1 MSKPPAFQ
9 FYADDFLAG
18 TFSMSNEERGL
29 YITLLC
35 RQWTQGHVT
44 PDEVAR
50 LGSTVVQPS
59 INHVLTKFEPDE
71 AGNLRNARLEGE
83 RAKQDAFRSKQSEK
97 GKASAKARLN
107 RGSTV
112 VQPSG
117 APEGNSPSPSPISIN
132 TPLPPKGG
140 SKPVKEK
147 GPLQLRAERLM
158 RRRPETPLTS
168 AEERALKKNRAAIV
182 ATTESDWI
190 TLERFYAL
198 PQSETYTRKDLAT
211 LLNNWN
217 GEVDRAKAWDAAN
230 GPRRVSTPKATA
242 LPEPIGWQ
250 AYIADDMPTCPY
262 APGQEKDGC
271 TWHDVSPDHQ
281 LAITNAMKDRS

>member
-132 TPLPPKGG
+132 TPLPPEGDK
-140 SKPVKEK
+140 SKVKPAMVK
-147 GPLQLRAERLM
+147 GPLQLRAEKIFG
-158 RRRPETPLTS
+158 RRPDTPLTS
-168 AEERALKKNRAAIV
+168 SEQRAFTKNKPAII
-182 ATTESDWI
+182 ATSEADWLM
-190 TLERFYAL
+190 LEAFYEL
-198 PQSETYTRKDLAT
+198 PQSETYARKDLAT

-217 GEVDRAKAWDAAN
+217 GELDRARAHSPQQL
-230 GPRRVSTPKATA
+230 PRLR
-242 LPEPIGWQ
+242 L
-250 AYIADDMPTCPY
+250 
-262 APGQEKDGC
+262 
-271 TWHDVSPDHQ
+271 
-281 LAITNAMKDRS
+281 